1 MLDLFLIAIIKKK
14 KNAVKYVDI
23 QKSLAQVSKW
33 QEKLTFSLEA

>member
-1 MLDLFLIAIIKKK
+1 MLDLFLIAKKK

-33 QEKLTFSLEA
+33 REKLTFSLEA